1 MKPSACQKLGK
12 SPGVGKCPAP
22 GSEKFAYYPP
32 PGLKR
37 QANAQQQPGGGG
49 EGGWAQLE
57 LTDAI

>member
-1 MKPSACQKLGK
+1 MKPSAYQKLGN

-49 EGGWAQLE
+49 GGLGAAGI
-57 LTDAI
+57 D

>member
-1 MKPSACQKLGK
+1 MKPSAYQKLGN

-37 QANAQQQPGGGG
+37 QANAQQQPGGLGAAG
-49 EGGWAQLE
+49 I
-57 LTDAI
+57 D